1 MSHPLRQLLAETI
14 SNGLKRKTV
23 TSCSRW
29 ANSYRIM
36 GQPFP
41 GHYSFEHHPWSKE
54 MHDCSDEMMIGQKAA
69 QMGYTEVALNKTFYN
84 IDILGNSCLYV
95 LPASTPDAADFSTS
109 RFDPA
114 LELSPHLKHLFS
126 NVKNI
131 GHKRA
136 GSANLFIRGSRSRNQ
151 LKSIPVSLAIIDEV
165 DEMVQANI
173 SLIFERMSGQLQKQ
187 SFLLSTPT
195 IEHFGINAYFNQSS
209 QDHWFFPCP
218 SCSKHIQLTFPE
230 CLVITAE
237 DWSDP
242 KIYDTYLMC
251 PKCRGKLSHKN
262 KPEYLTK
269 GKWVSAKTDRAMR
282 GFHVNQLY
290 SSTVRPHELAISYLK
305 GKTNPSDEQEFFN
318 SKLGLP
324 HEPEGARISD
334 KDIAECMGTYR
345 MLDKVTKPSLITM
358 GVDVGKWIHYEITE
372 YQINTTRMTNDVNL
386 LASATVLKTG
396 KVEQFEELDH
406 LMGRYRVSFCV
417 IDANP
422 ERRKALEFAERFW
435 GFVKLCFYGRGVNG
449 KNITIHKPEQHTIT
463 VDRTSWLDL
472 SLGRVKDKRIKFPVD
487 SPLEYKN
494 HLKNLVRITEKD
506 KDGNPVGRYVKTGE
520 DHYAHARNYNEIA
533 LQLATSFAQ
542 SHNIGSV
549 L

>member
-1 MSHPLRQLLAETI
+1 
-14 SNGLKRKTV
+14 
-23 TSCSRW
+23 
-29 ANSYRIM
+29 M

-41 GHYSFEHHPWSKE
+41 GHYSFKHHPWSKD
-54 MHDCSDEMMIGQKAA
+54 MHDCSDEMMVGQKAA

-165 DEMVQANI
+165 DEMVQSNI

-195 IEHFGINAYFNQSS
+195 IEHYGINTYFNQSS

-218 SCSKHIQLTFPE
+218 SCSRHIQLTFPE

-242 KIYDTYLMC
+242 RIYETYLIC
-251 PKCRGKLSHKN
+251 PKCRNKLSHEQ
-262 KPEYLTK
+262 KPEYLPK
-269 GKWVSAKTDRAMR
+269 GAWVSSHTDKAMR
-282 GFHVNQLY
+282 GFHVSQLY
-290 SSTVRPHELAISYLK
+290 SSTVRPYDLAASYLK

-324 HEPEGARISD
+324 HEPEGARVSD
-334 KDIAECMGTYR
+334 KDIAECMGSYR
-345 MLDKVTKPSLITM
+345 MVDKVTKSSLVTM
-358 GVDVGKWIHYEITE
+358 GIDVGKWIHYEITE
-372 YQINTTRMTNDVNL
+372 YHIGAARTTNDINL
-386 LASATVLKTG
+386 LAHAKVLKMG

-406 LMGRYRVSFCV
+406 LMGHYRVNFCV

-435 GFVKLCFYGRGVNG
+435 GYVKLCFYGRGVNG
-449 KNITIHKPEQHTIT
+449 KNITVHRPEEHTIT

-472 SLGRVKDKRIKFPVD
+472 SLGRVKDRRIKFPID
-487 SPLEYKN
+487 TSIEYKS
-494 HLKNLVRITEKD
+494 HLKNLVRITQKD
-506 KDGNPVGRYVKTGE
+506 KDGNPVGRYQNTGA
-520 DHYAHARNYNEIA
+520 DHYAHARTYCEIA

>member
-1 MSHPLRQLLAETI
+1 MAHPLRKLLAEAI

-23 TSCSRW
+23 TSCSKW
-29 ANSYRIM
+29 ASNYRVM

-41 GHYSFEHHPWSKE
+41 GKYSFKHHPWSKE
-54 MHDCSDEMMIGQKAA
+54 MHDCLDEMMIGQKAA

-114 LELSPHLKHLFS
+114 LELSDHLKNLFS

-151 LKSIPVSLAIIDEV
+151 LKSIPVSYATIDEV
-165 DEMVQANI
+165 DEMVQGNI
-173 SLIFERMSGQLQKQ
+173 SLIFERMSGQLSKQ

-195 IEHFGINAYFNQSS
+195 IEHFGINTYFNQSS

-218 SCSKHIQLTFPE
+218 SCSRSIRLTFPE
-230 CLVITAE
+230 CLVVTGD

-242 KIYDTYLMC
+242 KVYDSYLIC
-251 PKCRGKLSHKN
+251 PLCRNKLRHEQKVDFLN
-262 KPEYLTK
+262 K
-269 GKWVSAKTDRAMR
+269 GHWVSANTDRAMR

-290 SSTVRPHELAISYLK
+290 SATVKPHELAISYLK

-334 KDIAECMGTYR
+334 KDIAECMGSFR
-345 MLDKVTKPSLITM
+345 MLDKVVKPALITM
-358 GVDVGKWIHYEITE
+358 GIDVGKWIHYEITE
-372 YQINTTRMTNDVNL
+372 YHIDTKKMSNDVNL
-386 LASATVLKTG
+386 LATG
-396 KVEQFEELDH
+396 KILKAGRVEQFEELDS
-406 LMGRYRVSFCV
+406 LMGRFRVNFCV

-449 KNITIHKPEQHTIT
+449 KNITVHKPEQHTIT

-472 SLGRVKDKRIKFPVD
+472 SLGRVKDNRIKFPVD
-487 SPLEYKN
+487 LSLEYKS
-494 HLKNLVRITEKD
+494 HLKSLVRITEKD
-506 KDGNPVGRYVKTGE
+506 KDGNPVGRYVKTSE
-520 DHYAHARNYNEIA
+520 DHYAHARNYCEIA
-533 LQLATSFAQ
+533 LQLATSFAR